1 MTYRG
6 GRAGRAEEEVHVF
19 LLVCL
24 SNPLQ
29 SLDNVLYE
37 MIRMLCNEVG
47 MCALHRLHRQG
58 SSLLQ

>member
-47 MCALHRLHRQG
+47 MCALQEFREK
-58 SSLLQ
+58 